1 MKRAWRWTWNWL
13 THHTATAVF
22 VLFCLVVV
30 GGFGLTWW
38 TVGQLHHQQAI
49 ACQRSADA
57 RIVNRNLWFG
67 LLAQFPDSPQIQSIH
82 AYVDNALPTI
92 KC

>member
-1 MKRAWRWTWNWL
+1 M
-13 THHTATAVF
+13 VF
-22 VLFCLVVV
+22 ACFCLVVV
-30 GGFGLTWW
+30 GGFSLTWW
-38 TVGQLHHQQAI
+38 ADVQFHKKTQEICAVQA
-49 ACQRSADA
+49 QS

-82 AYVDNALPTI
+82 AYVDTNLPII